1 MNTDDQRNT
10 NLSPHDEIKNSI
22 FLMFSSVW
30 ESIPLIYNDFRD
42 AFEAYYGQEYSFK
55 KNINF
60 CTWIGGDRDGNPNIT
75 SQTTSWALKF
85 QRIQILKKYIDSI
98 DTLFHELSL
107 ERKLDLRFESDINE
121 DLKFLSIDEKVKLT
135 HENETIR
142 LKLLLIKKKLEKN
155 FQLIEH
161 DEIDFK
167 YRYQDFKQD
176 LLSIEKH
183 LNDHDFMVG
192 NQFSGA
198 DILVAQTFMWAQ
210 MVKFPLDMPASL
222 EFLARMKERDGYQRA
237 LAI

>member
-85 QRIQILKKYIDSI
+85 QRIQILKNILI
-98 DTLFHELSL
+98 
-107 ERKLDLRFESDINE
+107 
-121 DLKFLSIDEKVKLT
+121 
-135 HENETIR
+135 
-142 LKLLLIKKKLEKN
+142 LLIHYSMN
-155 FQLIEH
+155 
-161 DEIDFK
+161 
-167 YRYQDFKQD
+167 
-176 LLSIEKH
+176 
-183 LNDHDFMVG
+183 
-192 NQFSGA
+192 
-198 DILVAQTFMWAQ
+198 
-210 MVKFPLDMPASL
+210 
-222 EFLARMKERDGYQRA
+222 
-237 LAI
+237 